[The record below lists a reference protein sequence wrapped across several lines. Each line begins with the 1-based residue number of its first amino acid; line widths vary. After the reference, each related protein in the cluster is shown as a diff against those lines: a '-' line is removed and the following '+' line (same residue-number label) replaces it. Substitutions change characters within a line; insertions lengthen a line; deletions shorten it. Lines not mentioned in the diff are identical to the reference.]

1 MARKTEAHKVQKLI
15 ARKNNLEARLEH
27 LKYHKLMKTISA
39 NSKLSITQ
47 KGEFTKKPTSI
58 YEENPT
64 DPKMSIRS
72 NLYFYDNLIKDA
84 FNVSDSSDSEEDIKE
99 TGLNTNKKAY
109 EKALQRFMSRNKDMS
124 QHPKQIS
131 DRRMK
136 TLAAED

>member
-1 MARKTEAHKVQKLI
+1 
-15 ARKNNLEARLEH
+15 
-27 LKYHKLMKTISA
+27 MKTISA

-84 FNVSDSSDSEEDIKE
+84 FNVSDSSDSEEDIK
-99 TGLNTNKKAY
+99 
-109 EKALQRFMSRNKDMS
+109 
-124 QHPKQIS
+124 
-131 DRRMK
+131 
-136 TLAAED
+136 